1 MSLLKNRKEGKA
13 TQELIK
19 ITEKDGKQLISAR
32 ELHEFLEVKSKYA
45 DWIKNRI
52 KKYEFVES
60 IDYTTVS
67 KILENGGKE
76 YDHAITTGMAKELS
90 MLLMKVNLLIS

>member
-1 MSLLKNRKEGKA
+1 LN
-13 TQELIK
+13 QLIK
-19 ITEKDGKQLISAR
+19 IITNEQGQKLVSAR

-52 KKYEFVES
+52 KKYGFIENTDF
-60 IDYTTVS
+60 ITLS

-76 YDHAITTGMAKELS
+76 YDHVLTIGMAKELS
-90 MLLMKVNLLIS
+90 MVENNEKGNKQDNIL